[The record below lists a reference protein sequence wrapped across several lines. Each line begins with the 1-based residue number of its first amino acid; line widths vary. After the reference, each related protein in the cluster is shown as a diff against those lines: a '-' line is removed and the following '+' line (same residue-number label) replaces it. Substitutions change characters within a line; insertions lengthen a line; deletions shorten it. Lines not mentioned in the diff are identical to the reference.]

1 MIHVN
6 IMLTMICDY
15 LLSKYCNCIFGLKQ
29 MTESEYTNILSMWE
43 LLHNAVDVMRDAI
56 NFTDSYEEIEEDGDM
71 TKDELIELLRYDLRE
86 FITEIKALFSRLE
99 VIEYCLQRGNEHVS
113 LTEFE
118 YILHHIQSK

>member
-1 MIHVN
+1 
-6 IMLTMICDY
+6 
-15 LLSKYCNCIFGLKQ
+15 
-29 MTESEYTNILSMWE
+29 MTESEDTNILSMWE

-99 VIEYCLQRGNEHVS
+99 VIEYNLQRGNEYVS

-118 YILHHIQSK
+118 YMLHRIQSK